1 MRQAALLTVF
11 GLGLLSLG
19 SCTSSTPTSS
29 APLPGTP
36 MAVATADIGTVSIES
51 KSIAVGIGVSWGDG
65 VLQYRGRSYAF
76 SVDGLSVLDLGVSKV
91 TAAGNVANL
100 KKLEDFNGNYVQAGA
115 GAVVG
120 GGAGAAVLRN
130 QNGVEI
136 TLTATAQGVRFALAS
151 SGVNVKLK

>member
-1 MRQAALLTVF
+1 MRKAALLTVL
-11 GLGLLSLG
+11 GLGVLSIN

-29 APLPGTP
+29 APPPGTS
-36 MAVATADIGTVSIES
+36 MADIGTISIES
-51 KSIAVGIGVSWGDG
+51 RSIAVGIGVSWGDG
-65 VLQYRGRSYAF
+65 VLQYRGNSNAF

-91 TAAGNVANL
+91 TATGTVKNL
-100 KKLEDFNGNYVQAGA
+100 KRLEDFNGTYVAAGA

-120 GGAGAAVLRN
+120 GGAGTAVLRN

-136 TLTATAQGVRFALAS
+136 ALTATGQGVRFALAG

>member
-1 MRQAALLTVF
+1 MPIQGGQFIMRQAALLTVF
-11 GLGLLSLG
+11 GLGLVSLG

-29 APLPGTP
+29 APPPGTP
-36 MAVATADIGTVSIES
+36 MAVATADVGTVSIES

-65 VLQYRGRSYAF
+65 VLQYRGSSYAF
-76 SVDGLSVLDLGVSKV
+76 SVDGLSVLDLGISKV

-100 KKLEDFNGNYVQAGA
+100 KKLEDFTGNYVQAGA

-136 TLTATAQGVRFALAS
+136 ALTATAQ
-151 SGVNVKLK
+151 